1 MKTRISRWNEAE
13 WPRLKDRLAAVFLTR
28 TRDAWCQL
36 FAGVDACVS
45 PVLDL
50 DEASA
55 HPQNADRGAFVERD
69 GAVQPAPAPRF
80 SRTPSE
86 IDATPPGGS
95 AAVLEHWGFA
105 AGEIDALRAS
115 GAI

>member
-1 MKTRISRWNEAE
+1 
-13 WPRLKDRLAAVFLTR
+13 
-28 TRDAWCQL
+28 
-36 FAGVDACVS
+36 
-45 PVLDL
+45 VLDL
-50 DEASA
+50 DEAPA

-86 IDATPPGGS
+86 IDATPPGGG